1 MNLSTPSQN
10 PTKNDY
16 KGVKRG
22 VNHEVFE
29 ERRSWQ
35 MKMLTH
41 FWKIGR
47 GDGVVTHTVVWG
59 RLRSDTSCSWFRR
72 EAGHTAGE
80 RED

>member
-1 MNLSTPSQN
+1 
-10 PTKNDY
+10 
-16 KGVKRG
+16 
-22 VNHEVFE
+22 
-29 ERRSWQ
+29 